1 MGEDSL
7 KESNLHV
14 LAFVLG
20 EILLW
25 TREDED
31 FAIVQDLVGY
41 LRFIAEI
48 QKGTR

>member
-31 FAIVQDLVGY
+31 PAIVQDLVGY